1 MPLHNGANWDHL
13 NDLQPAKNCIAY
25 MQGFDSNGSW
35 SKTRAQEALRSI
47 TKGKKAPKK
56 KTGKRTSPD
65 RSSSTPTTAL
75 AGSASKKSSTG
86 SSSSGSAS
94 TRSFTGSSS
103 SASTSALPGSS
114 SSTVDGDGSRGQLKR
129 ALTERE
135 AHAVQET
142 WNYSERW
149 GFNEVVCTLAA
160 GAGFSL
166 VGIRGKHFDRL
177 RSGWL
182 FDETVNGYL
191 YLLSER
197 DARICA
203 EQPGRWPTHF
213 FSSFFFVKMF
223 EGGEYSYGS
232 VKRWSKKVKS
242 TGGCVFKLDKL
253 VVPVH
258 VSNSHWCLAVAHVQK
273 RRLKYYDSLGGD
285 GHKYLNGLK
294 LYLLDEAKKFSGVT
308 GVDQSLLDVANWEVV
323 PGGKMLTPQQA
334 NCDDC
339 GVFTCIYANYISAD
353 LPLGFTATDMPL
365 FRKRITLDILRK
377 KVD

>member
-1 MPLHNGANWDHL
+1 
-13 NDLQPAKNCIAY
+13 
-25 MQGFDSNGSW
+25 
-35 SKTRAQEALRSI
+35 
-47 TKGKKAPKK
+47 
-56 KTGKRTSPD
+56 
-65 RSSSTPTTAL
+65 
-75 AGSASKKSSTG
+75 
-86 SSSSGSAS
+86 
-94 TRSFTGSSS
+94 
-103 SASTSALPGSS
+103 
-114 SSTVDGDGSRGQLKR
+114 VDGDGSRGQLKR
-129 ALTERE
+129 PLTERE

-142 WNYSERW
+142 WDYSEGW
-149 GFNEVVCTLAA
+149 GFDEVVCTLAA

-203 EQPGRWPTHF
+203 GQPGRWPTHF
-213 FSSFFFVKMF
+213 FSSFFFAKIFVSD
-223 EGGEYSYGS
+223 EYSYGS
-232 VKRWSKKVKS
+232 VKSWSKKVKS

-258 VSNSHWCLAVAHVQK
+258 VSDSHWCLAVAHVQK
-273 RRLKYYDSLGGD
+273 RRLKYYDSLGGE
-285 GHKYLNGLK
+285 GHKYLNGLQ

-323 PGGKMLTPQQA
+323 PGGEMPTPQQA

-339 GVFTCIYANYISAD
+339 GVFTCIYANYVSAD